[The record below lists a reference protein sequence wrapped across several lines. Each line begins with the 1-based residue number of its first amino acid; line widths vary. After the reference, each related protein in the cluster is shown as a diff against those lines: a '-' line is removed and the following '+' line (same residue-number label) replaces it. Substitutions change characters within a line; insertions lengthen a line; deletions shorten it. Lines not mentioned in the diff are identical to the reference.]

1 MKTKHIAV
9 LGGGYAGMAAAV
21 ELADAGLRVM
31 VFEAGPVLGGRA
43 RRVSIDDREIDNGQH
58 LLIGAYSE
66 LLGLMRRVGVDPDAA
81 FLRTPLDLA
90 VVPGFRLRAPRL
102 PAPLHLAAA
111 LIGAQGLS
119 WPERWALIRAMRA
132 AEGARWRLEPDLPVA
147 DWLNAQRQPE
157 RLVDAFW
164 RPLTVAALNTPLE
177 TASTQVLFNVLR
189 DSLGGSR
196 PASDLLFPKLD
207 FSALFPDAAAA
218 YVAARGGEVRLGTS
232 AKQIE
237 RDGDGWRVNGEAFDG
252 VICALPPHRAG
263 MVLDGVDAA
272 LVTRLAAWDYQ
283 PIVTVYLQYPASVTL
298 SQPMLGIAAGI
309 SQWIFDRGRTHDQP
323 GLIAVVLSAR
333 GAHSAWTQAQLV
345 AEVVTELDAH
355 FGWGEPGWRRVI
367 AEKRATFAATPG
379 LWRPAN
385 ATGEP
390 TLWLAGDYTAGDY
403 PATLEGAIR
412 SGQTASRGI
421 IAAFTKAETTT

>member
-1 MKTKHIAV
+1 MKNKQIAI

-21 ELADAGLRVM
+21 ELADAGAQVT

-43 RRVSIDDREIDNGQH
+43 RRISIDGREIDNGQH

-90 VVPGFRLRAPRL
+90 VVPGFRLRAPKL

-111 LIGAQGLS
+111 LVGAQGLS
-119 WPERWALIRAMRA
+119 WRERWALIRAMRA
-132 AEGARWRLEPDLPVA
+132 AEGARWRLAADLPVA
-147 DWLNAQRQPE
+147 DWLKAQRQPE
-157 RLVDAFW
+157 RLVEAFW

-189 DSLGGSR
+189 DSLGGPR
-196 PASDLLFPKLD
+196 AASDLLFPKLD
-207 FSALFPDAAAA
+207 FSALFPDAAAE
-218 YVAARGGEVRLGTS
+218 YIAARAGEVRLGTS
-232 AKQIE
+232 VRALVRVGE
-237 RDGDGWRVNGEAFDG
+237 GWLVNDEAFDG
-252 VICALPPHRAG
+252 VVCALPPHRAG
-263 MVLDGVDAA
+263 MALAEVDAA
-272 LVTRLAAWDYQ
+272 LVAALAAWDYQ
-283 PIVTVYLQYPASVTL
+283 PIVTVYLQYPASVAL
-298 SQPMLGIAAGI
+298 SQPMVGIAAGI
-309 SQWIFDRGRTHDQP
+309 SQWIFDRGQTHDQP

-333 GAHSAWTQAQLV
+333 GAHSAWSQVQLIDEVV
-345 AEVVTELDAH
+345 AELDSA

-385 ATGEP
+385 ATADP

-412 SGQTASRGI
+412 SGQAASRGI
-421 IAAFTKAETTT
+421 IAAFSAGTTI